1 MSDKYNRVPDF
12 VKSLSED
19 ELEELNT
26 LLARKKGLGISDQLI
41 CSNTVPLYDGGMA
54 ADVSACARLIAKAA
68 DIPSLNYV
76 KAEVFKPVY
85 PVSEYEKLKQI
96 NDKYEAKW
104 MYHNTSVITP
114 ENYDAINFLYTNAKM
129 AQAEMTLDWL
139 NNYNCLDISFIDEE
153 HPDWDKGFNVHR
165 RSSWLPSIEL
175 KIGLVY
181 MIKLG
186 KKDFIYKQM
195 ELVNI
200 IWNNKNFP
208 DLYFREYDPFFSD
221 KHPMNISYTKVL
233 NQINL
238 KGDQS
243 GNSK

>member
-19 ELEELNT
+19 ELEELN
-26 LLARKKGLGISDQLI
+26 LLLSSKKDLGINGQLI
-41 CSNTVPLYDGGMA
+41 CSDTIPLYDVGMA
-54 ADVSACARLIAKAA
+54 AYISACARLIAKAA
-68 DIPSLNYV
+68 NISSLNYV
-76 KAEVFKPVY
+76 KSEVFKPEL
-85 PVSEYEKLKQI
+85 PSSEFMKLKQI
-96 NDKYEAKW
+96 NDEYEAKW
-104 MYHNTSVITP
+104 MYHNTSVVAP
-114 ENYDAINFLYTNAKM
+114 DNYEVTNFLHSNVKM
-129 AQAEMTLDWL
+129 TQAEMTLDWL
-139 NNYNCLDISFIDEE
+139 NRYNCSNISFIDEG

-181 MIKLG
+181 MLKLG
-186 KKDFIYKQM
+186 KKDFVYKQM

-221 KHPMNISYTKVL
+221 KYPMNISYTKVL
-233 NQINL
+233 NQIDL
-238 KGDQS
+238 KGD
-243 GNSK
+243 